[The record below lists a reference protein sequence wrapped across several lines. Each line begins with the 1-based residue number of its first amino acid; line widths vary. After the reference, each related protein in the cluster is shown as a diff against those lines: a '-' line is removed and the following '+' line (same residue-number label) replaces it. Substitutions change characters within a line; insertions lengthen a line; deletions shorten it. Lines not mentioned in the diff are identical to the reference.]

1 MKKLLAFVLISVLV
15 LGTFAACSKKEET
28 TDVGQNDGLPNSK
41 CDNNK
46 SDPAR

>member
-1 MKKLLAFVLISVLV
+1 MDYLRKRAVEENIEDYLEKALEIF
-15 LGTFAACSKKEET
+15 ET